1 MASKNTATAQVKK
14 LGAAVIAS
22 LTPELVKEEFQF
34 LQKKHRLGGHCYVA
48 TEAMY
53 YLLGGKNSGYMPA
66 SIVHEGVKHY
76 YLKHRET
83 GEVIDLTAA
92 QFRTAIAYQKG
103 RGSVYRQ
110 FKPSKRTATLLARV
124 NNRLSKKKTGKR

>member
-1 MASKNTATAQVKK
+1 MAKKTTATAQVKK
-14 LGAAVIAS
+14 LRIAILAS
-22 LTPELVKEEFQF
+22 LTPELVKKEFLF

-53 YLLGGKNSGYMPA
+53 YLLGGKSSGYMPA

-76 YLKHRET
+76 YLKHRESR
-83 GEVIDLTAA
+83 EVLDLTAA
-92 QFRTAIAYQKG
+92 QFTTAISYEKG

-110 FKPSKRTATLLARV
+110 SKPSKRTAVLLERV
-124 NNRLSKKKTGKR
+124 NRRLKKTG

>member
-1 MASKNTATAQVKK
+1 MATKSAAAAQVKK
-14 LGAAVIAS
+14 LGASVIAS
-22 LTPELVKEEFQF
+22 LTPELVKKEFLF

-53 YLLGGKNSGYMPA
+53 YLLGGKSSGYMPA
-66 SIVHEGVKHY
+66 SLVHEGVKHY

-83 GEVIDLTAA
+83 GEVLDLTAL
-92 QFRTAIAYQKG
+92 QFRTPIPYASG

-110 FKPSKRTATLLARV
+110 SKPSKRTAILLERVKAR
-124 NNRLSKKKTGKR
+124 SSMKKAG